1 MIKEHL
7 YAQLSQAVHSS
18 KADRLKRHFFLVS
31 SALIGRLNYK
41 HRRSYI
47 HTASQARK
55 TKEKWPK
62 INILVEWALKKSPS
76 QFVNKEACAPKM
88 EENKNNARSQAH
100 HKLQAKTVAFPH
112 QVHMLCFRC
121 RMYSNR
127 REYGIAITRWQQPGE
142 TEGLL

>member
-7 YAQLSQAVHSS
+7 FAQLSQAVHSS

-88 EENKNNARSQAH
+88 EENNENARSPAH

-127 REYGIAITRWQQPGE
+127 REYGSQLMSIANS
-142 TEGLL
+142 

>member
-112 QVHMLCFRC
+112 QVHMFLSRC

-127 REYGIAITRWQQPGE
+127 REYGSSSSIVEEERKIFN
-142 TEGLL
+142 L